1 MVRRSD
7 SRQSFQARPGLTLI
21 DFVVSTLVLGILAAA
36 ALPRFSGALVRN
48 RLSAAALRVCADVRF
63 ARNSAIASSA
73 TKRIEFDPALEK
85 YTLVGVP
92 SIDRPGTDYLVPLS
106 TGAYDV
112 MIVSANLG
120 GDANLTFDLHGQ
132 PDSGGT
138 IVLQS
143 GSRQKTVIIDAAT
156 GEARVQ

>member
-1 MVRRSD
+1 MVRRSE
-7 SRQSFQARPGLTLI
+7 SRQSIQARPGLTLI
-21 DFVVSTLVLGILAAA
+21 DFIVSTLVLGILAAVA
-36 ALPRFSGALVRN
+36 APRFSDALVQN

-73 TKRIEFDPALEK
+73 ARRIEFDPTLER
-85 YTLVGVP
+85 YMLVGVP
-92 SIDRPGTDYLVPLS
+92 SIDRPGNDYSVPLS

-112 MIVSANLG
+112 TIVSANLG

-143 GSRQKTVIIDAAT
+143 GSRQMTVIVDAAT

>member
-1 MVRRSD
+1 MIRRSE
-7 SRQSFQARPGLTLI
+7 SRRLIQARPGLTLI
-21 DFVVSTLVLGILAAA
+21 DFVVSTLVLGIMAAA
-36 ALPRFSGALVRN
+36 ALPRFSDALVGS

-73 TKRIEFDPALEK
+73 TKRIEFDPAFEQ

-92 SIDRPGTDYLVPLS
+92 SIDRPGTDYSVPLS
-106 TGAYDV
+106 SGAYDV
-112 MIVSANLG
+112 SIVSANLG
-120 GDANLTFDLHGQ
+120 GDATLIFDLHGQ

-143 GSRQKTVIIDAAT
+143 GSRQMTVIVDAAT